1 MKAKVNR
8 ANITRHL
15 IEYQLD
21 MVGKR
26 LVDTLD
32 DDMWYFNWTMT
43 QEQHEEFKR
52 YAIPLLKKYLNL
64 TKGGL
69 NQHLVG
75 LTYSLAFALKIKNYG
90 STYDYCSG
98 SCTRTTSS
106 IKFYTNE
113 SFKQGIS

>member
-32 DDMWYFNWTMT
+32 DDLWYFNWTMT
-43 QEQHEEFKR
+43 PEQHMEFKR
-52 YAIPLLKKYLNL
+52 YAIPLLKKIFKFNKQKAEDTFQWFNL
-64 TKGGL
+64 QFGL
-69 NQHLVG
+69 R
-75 LTYSLAFALKIKNYG
+75 IK
-90 STYDYCSG
+90 S
-98 SCTRTTSS
+98 
-106 IKFYTNE
+106 
-113 SFKQGIS
+113 

>member
-15 IEYQLD
+15 IEHQLD

-43 QEQHEEFKR
+43 QEQHEEFKA
-52 YAIPLLKKYLNL
+52 YAIPLLKKIFKFN
-64 TKGGL
+64 KGRAESTFGWFDLQFGL
-69 NQHLVG
+69 R
-75 LTYSLAFALKIKNYG
+75 IKN
-90 STYDYCSG
+90 
-98 SCTRTTSS
+98 
-106 IKFYTNE
+106 
-113 SFKQGIS
+113 

>member
-32 DDMWYFNWTMT
+32 DDLWYFNWTMT
-43 QEQHEEFKR
+43 QQQHEEFKR
-52 YAIPLLKKYLNL
+52 YAIPLLKKIFKFNKGRAEQTFDWFNL
-64 TKGGL
+64 QFGL
-69 NQHLVG
+69 R
-75 LTYSLAFALKIKNYG
+75 IKN
-90 STYDYCSG
+90 
-98 SCTRTTSS
+98 
-106 IKFYTNE
+106 
-113 SFKQGIS
+113 

>member
-1 MKAKVNR
+1 MKAKINR
-8 ANITRHL
+8 ANITKHL

-52 YAIPLLKKYLNL
+52 YAIPLLKKIFKFN
-64 TKGGL
+64 KGRAESTFCWFDLQFGL
-69 NQHLVG
+69 R
-75 LTYSLAFALKIKNYG
+75 IKN
-90 STYDYCSG
+90 
-98 SCTRTTSS
+98 
-106 IKFYTNE
+106 
-113 SFKQGIS
+113 

>member
-15 IEYQLD
+15 IEHQLD

-32 DDMWYFNWTMT
+32 DDLWYFNWTMT

-52 YAIPLLKKYLNL
+52 YAIPLLKKIFKFNKGRAEQTFDWFNL
-64 TKGGL
+64 QFGL
-69 NQHLVG
+69 R
-75 LTYSLAFALKIKNYG
+75 IKN
-90 STYDYCSG
+90 
-98 SCTRTTSS
+98 
-106 IKFYTNE
+106 
-113 SFKQGIS
+113 

>member
-32 DDMWYFNWTMT
+32 DDMWYFNWTMN

-52 YAIPLLKKYLNL
+52 YAIPLIKKIFKCN
-64 TKGGL
+64 KGRAESTFGWFDMQFGL
-69 NQHLVG
+69 R
-75 LTYSLAFALKIKNYG
+75 IKN
-90 STYDYCSG
+90 
-98 SCTRTTSS
+98 
-106 IKFYTNE
+106 
-113 SFKQGIS
+113 